1 MARNKHPEE
10 TINRILDISYTLF
23 MEKGYEQTTI
33 QDIVN
38 ELGMSKGAIYH
49 HFKSKEEIIEALCRK
64 RYEIRGSEEIINQ
77 SSLNGLQKIKA
88 LLIKELGNAEKQNL
102 DKLSVS
108 LFDNPR
114 MMSETLKYSLD
125 HGVALLQRY
134 VEEGIKDGSIHADD
148 AKGIAELIM
157 ICANVWIN
165 PLMNPQGENQ
175 YYRKILLFQKMMHG
189 LGVDLVD
196 DEILD
201 VCKTYME
208 TIKPM

>member
-88 LLIKELGNAEKQNL
+88 LLIKELGNAEKQ
-102 DKLSVS
+102 
-108 LFDNPR
+108 
-114 MMSETLKYSLD
+114 
-125 HGVALLQRY
+125 
-134 VEEGIKDGSIHADD
+134 
-148 AKGIAELIM
+148 
-157 ICANVWIN
+157 VWIS
-165 PLMNPQGENQ
+165 
-175 YYRKILLFQKMMHG
+175 
-189 LGVDLVD
+189 
-196 DEILD
+196 
-201 VCKTYME
+201 
-208 TIKPM
+208 